1 MEAVLDFLL
10 AALPWLTIGLVLAVF
25 FARSARNARN
35 GKKETDEKPKDDYG
49 ILGMCLGMSIGSAL
63 GISMGNH
70 TGIGISLGMLIGL
83 VIGSSI
89 KKEEP
94 DDGEKA

>member
-25 FARSARNARN
+25 FARNARN

-63 GISMGNH
+63 GISMGHH

>member
-25 FARSARNARN
+25 FARS
-35 GKKETDEKPKDDYG
+35 GKKKKDEKPEDDYG
-49 ILGMCLGMSIGSAL
+49 LLSMCLGMSIGSAL
-63 GISMGNH
+63 GNSLGH
-70 TGIGISLGMLIGL
+70 YTGIGISLGMLIGL

-94 DDGEKA
+94 DDGQNA